1 MGRSAAGVIAIRMDD
16 GDRLTVA
23 EVVEQNASLF
33 LASLKG
39 YGRCTALDEFRTQGR
54 GGKGVVAFRVNEIT
68 GPVVD
73 GRVVQDDDEVTL
85 MSESGIVLRTR
96 VDKIPKMGRY
106 SRGVQMMDLKNG
118 DRVATLARLPS
129 GGTPNGGANNG
140 NGDKELVTGDQ

>member
-1 MGRSAAGVIAIRMDD
+1 MPAKQIRWTSMDVRRGRAGAKGIRVRSAHR
-16 GDRLTVA
+16 
-23 EVVEQNASLF
+23 
-33 LASLKG
+33 
-39 YGRCTALDEFRTQGR
+39 RTQGR
-54 GGKGVVAFRVNEIT
+54 GGKGVVAFRVNDIT

-85 MSESGIVLRTR
+85 MSESGIVLRTG

-129 GGTPNGGANNG
+129 GGTPNGSANNG
-140 NGDKELVTGDQ
+140 NGDKEPVTGDS